1 MCGGGGLSV
10 RTSELDKDVDSW
22 SGCPAAQA
30 FVEIHNTEN
39 PGPVGGIQLTRSL
52 IQAGRARTEFI
63 TVSLWLRGPLKR
75 STSDLFQ
82 NARIEVKTIRA
93 NVPHELE
100 DTGV

>member
-39 PGPVGGIQLTRSL
+39 PSYAGGIQLATSL
-52 IQAGRARTEFI
+52 VQTGRARTVFL
-63 TVSLWLRGPLKR
+63 TVSLWLRGHLKR

-82 NARIEVKTIRA
+82 NARIEVKIIRA
-93 NVPHELE
+93 NAPRELE